1 MKTFLLSSSSNPCVG
16 PYQPRHEK
24 TLDARAV
31 LGGAA
36 ETAQP
41 TVALD
46 LVNQVLERALVLGW
60 ASLVF
65 SKSASTLAPRRG
77 GARPA
82 RCADVSTAKK
92 HRAIRFVPCVEP
104 RPLLKQFQ
112 AATGFEY
119 RDDCF
124 VSAAHR
130 MNNLN
135 FGRREILEEISPR
148 STIHPSTERTV
159 SSHE

>member
-1 MKTFLLSSSSNPCVG
+1 MKTFLLSASSNPRAG
-16 PYQPRHEK
+16 QYQPRREK
-24 TLDARAV
+24 TPGARAV
-31 LGGAA
+31 LARAA
-36 ETAQP
+36 EAAQP
-41 TVALD
+41 SLALD
-46 LVNQVLERALVLGW
+46 LVSQVLERALVLGW

-65 SKSASTLAPRRG
+65 SKSASTLAPRRVG
-77 GARPA
+77 VKPA
-82 RCADVSTAKK
+82 RCAEVSTAKK
-92 HRAIRFVPCVEP
+92 RRAIRFVPCVEP
-104 RPLLKQFQ
+104 QPLLKQIQ
-112 AATGFEY
+112 AVTGFEY
-119 RDDCF
+119 SDDCF